1 MDKCKVMHCGR
12 KNPMAMY
19 TITQD
24 GQASLLESTDQEIDL
39 GVLLEKNLKP
49 TLHCQHAASKASAA
63 LRRVR
68 AAFLNL
74 DVSSFKPLYTTY
86 VRPHLEYCMQAIGPY
101 MAQDLKA
108 LNKVQ
113 RRATKLVRGLRHI
126 PYEERLKRLKLDT
139 MSRRLLRGDLIE
151 VFKIVYGKTKLDFN
165 NFFELNMDKRVRGH
179 NKKLK
184 VKQVFHK
191 ARAMSFSRR
200 VVKHCNL
207 LPQEAGLEFHFL

>member
-1 MDKCKVMHCGR
+1 ML
-12 KNPMAMY
+12 
-19 TITQD
+19 
-24 GQASLLESTDQEIDL
+24 QAGHQRHY
-39 GVLLEKNLKP
+39 V
-49 TLHCQHAASKASAA
+49 
-63 LRRVR
+63 VR
-68 AAFLNL
+68 AAAFLNL

-86 VRPHLEYCMQAIGPY
+86 VRPHLEYSMQAIGPY

-200 VVKHCNL
+200 VVKHWNL
-207 LPQEAGLEFHFL
+207 LPQEVIMADSVNAFKNRLDQHWTTTDPVHTMD